1 MCGAYRYGPWK
12 FIWSQN
18 QIKDTAPD
26 QMYWYDYYATNGR
39 EHEDGSRN
47 EGYSNYLGCSHIPDG
62 VQSLNEYDGA
72 GNLIGALPC
81 GDKPCLFNIE
91 ADPCEYR
98 DLAKDQKYENLYLY
112 LYNMLMAYYESQQLS
127 LRAYYDDQ
135 FDTER
140 GNPAVNNGYWEPW
153 IRDYGANEEVT
164 DFEDVMREHYNYD
177 VSQDITLSTYYPI
190 AMLYRAKWDQE
201 VRDGLLEGD
210 NNAMPLD
217 QLESPFEG
225 ERDLHHF
232 KLLMFITVT
241 VGIIISIGFA
251 TLVIRWWKTCCAIR
265 RHALER
271 RELMGDYSGSLR
283 LKDEATLDVV
293 MDQKVLSMQQ
303 LMVEQNQRREVR
315 ERRLWS
321 IKPTRSRPSWSADHG
336 MSSIDV
342 DNIVEGIIGDDNRR
356 MFEENVPLLNDVT
369 TSSSFSPMRR

>member
-1 MCGAYRYGPWK
+1 MG
-12 FIWSQN
+12 
-18 QIKDTAPD
+18 
-26 QMYWYDYYATNGR
+26 
-39 EHEDGSRN
+39 
-47 EGYSNYLGCSHIPDG
+47 
-62 VQSLNEYDGA
+62 
-72 GNLIGALPC
+72 
-81 GDKPCLFNIE
+81 
-91 ADPCEYR
+91 
-98 DLAKDQKYENLYLY
+98 
-112 LYNMLMAYYESQQLS
+112 
-127 LRAYYDDQ
+127 
-135 FDTER
+135 
-140 GNPAVNNGYWEPW
+140 
-153 IRDYGANEEVT
+153 
-164 DFEDVMREHYNYD
+164 
-177 VSQDITLSTYYPI
+177 PI

-225 ERDLHHF
+225 ERDLYHF